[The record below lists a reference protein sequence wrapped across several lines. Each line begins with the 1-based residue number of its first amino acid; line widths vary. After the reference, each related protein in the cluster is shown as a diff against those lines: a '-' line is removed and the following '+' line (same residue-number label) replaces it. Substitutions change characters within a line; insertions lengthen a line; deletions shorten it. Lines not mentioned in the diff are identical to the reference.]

1 MKLIWDAE
9 FEIRDAGY
17 GIRYLVSHI
26 SHRVTLTPYL
36 ESRISHL
43 ASRIPYLVSRIMI
56 LIVLWPA
63 PAFAHTE
70 GGEALGFFSGL
81 AHPVSGLDHVL
92 AMVAVGLWGAQLG
105 APAIWV
111 LPVAFPL
118 VMAMGG
124 TLGLIGVPVPGI
136 EYGIAASAVLLGAAV
151 LFEVRASLFATA
163 LLVGV
168 FAIFHGHAHGTEL
181 PPGQS
186 ALLYSMG
193 FVIATGCLHALGIGI
208 GAVHRWTWGQK
219 LLRAAGAVVAIGG
232 VFFMWKALA

>member
-1 MKLIWDAE
+1 MNLIWDAGCE
-9 FEIRDAGY
+9 MRGKSHAMRDVRYEIAHP
-17 GIRYLVSHI
+17 V
-26 SHRVTLTPYL
+26 
-36 ESRISHL
+36 SRITDL
-43 ASRIPYLVSRIMI
+43 VSRIPYLASRIVI

-63 PAFAHTE
+63 SAFAHVQE
-70 GGEALGFFSGL
+70 GAAAGFLIGFL
-81 AHPVSGLDHVL
+81 HPISGLDHVL

-124 TLGLIGVPVPGI
+124 MLGLMGVPVPGI

-151 LFEVRASLFATA
+151 VFEVRASLFVTA

-208 GAVHRWTWGQK
+208 GAVHRWKWGQK
-219 LLRAAGAVVAIGG
+219 LLRAAGAVVAMGG
-232 VFFMWKALA
+232 FFFMWKALA